1 LAVFC
6 GLLRFQYLWC
16 EELIACTAFLEE
28 NCVMHRLIC
37 SAAFAAL
44 APATLAAQQTSSAA
58 AALSQQV
65 RERYV
70 SVTEPVVALTHVTL
84 IDGTGSAPKPDQ
96 TVVIRDGTIAEVGA
110 ANRVKVPAG
119 ARTIE
124 LRGHTVIPGLIGMHD
139 HLYYTAAGGR
149 RAQLS
154 FTGPRLYLGTG
165 VTTIRTTGSSSPYS
179 DINTKAA
186 IDAGR
191 IPGPRVHITAPYIT
205 GVGGGGQ
212 MAVLETPEAARR
224 FVAYWAQE
232 GATWLKAY
240 TDIKQAELKAAI
252 DEAHKRGVKVTGHL
266 CSVSFQEAV
275 DLGID
280 NLEHGLLTA
289 TDFDPQKQVDMC
301 PQGSMVRVGTA
312 SPTSDA
318 WRATIKKMVDKKVG
332 MTSTLAVY
340 EPFFPKRPTDE
351 RGLEAMSPEVREAY
365 QRFKLQIDTS
375 TSWALTPEMLQRA
388 MAFEKAFV
396 EAGGLLA
403 AGVDPTGF
411 GGALPGFGDQRN
423 YELLVEAGFSPA
435 QTVQIMSANGAKIL
449 GVYDRLGSVE
459 RGKIADLVV
468 MQGDLAA
475 DPTVI
480 RKVTTVFK
488 DGVGY
493 DSAKMIAAVKG
504 RVGID

>member
-1 LAVFC
+1 MH
-6 GLLRFQYLWC
+6 Q
-16 EELIACTAFLEE
+16 LIRSLTLTALT
-28 NCVMHRLIC
+28 
-37 SAAFAAL
+37 
-44 APATLAAQQTSSAA
+44 ATGLAAQQTSPAA

-70 SVTEPVVALTHVTL
+70 SVSEPVVALTNVTV
-84 IDGTGSAPKPDQ
+84 IDGTGSAPKADQ
-96 TVVIRDGTIAEVGA
+96 TVVIRNGIIAEVGPA
-110 ANRVKVPAG
+110 ARVTVPSD
-119 ARTIE
+119 ARRIE

-165 VTTIRTTGSSSPYS
+165 VTTIRTTGSASPYS
-179 DINTKAA
+179 DINTKES

-191 IPGPRVHITAPYIT
+191 TPGPRVHITAPYIT
-205 GVGGGGQ
+205 GAGGGGT

-289 TDFDPQKQVDMC
+289 TDFDPEKKVDMC
-301 PQGSMVRVGTA
+301 PQGSMVRVAGA
-312 SPTSDA
+312 SSTSDA

-351 RGLEAMSPEVREAY
+351 RGLEAMAPEVREAFV
-365 QRFKLQIDTS
+365 RFKTQIDTS
-375 TSWALTPEMLQRA
+375 TSWALTSDMLQKA

-396 EAGGLLA
+396 QAGGLLA

-423 YELLVEAGFSPA
+423 YELLIEAGFSPT

-493 DSAKMIAAVKG
+493 DSAKLIAAVKG